1 MDQQGF
7 SSHCSNDMF
16 MAAMEKQF
24 YAEAALWIPLL
35 RHGADMDHQKIA
47 RVNIILRIK
56 QKWSKVT
63 HI

>member
-1 MDQQGF
+1 MPQLIMDQQGF

-35 RHGADMDHQKIA
+35 RHGADMDHQKS
-47 RVNIILRIK
+47 RVLT
-56 QKWSKVT
+56 SF
-63 HI
+63 